1 MTKNN
6 KNKNTSPDELK
17 LDELR
22 RERDYLL
29 RTAEYSAARMLQLD
43 TSSIAIRH
51 ELEQKRRG
59 FSLMAELAVNM
70 GRDSDYFKTF
80 VNVTRRINAALNM
93 QRTALLAPEKD
104 GSFKAVVLQGYSMD
118 EEESV
123 LDRRI
128 VVDPELLDPAKP
140 VLVTGFDGPERL
152 AEFRSALE
160 LPFFISSPVILHNE
174 VAAILV
180 SGRKAELPPFL
191 TRLGRS
197 DVETV
202 QTVSAYLAAMLASQR
217 LVEVEERNKI
227 MLDATP
233 LCCAFWDENFRLLD
247 CNQGAVRLFSL
258 ANKQEYLDRFFELS
272 PLQQPDGRMSTEAI
286 YAALKEAFVLGSTT
300 IEWMHQNFA
309 GEPIPVEVT
318 MVRVRRGS
326 AHIVVGYTRDLRQE
340 KAMFEAMRRKEDE
353 LRLARDLA
361 EQSAKAKSE
370 FLANMSHEIRTPM
383 NAILGMTHLLDDTS
397 LTDKQ
402 RGFVDQARHSANL
415 LLHIIND
422 ILDFSKIEAGKMDM
436 EDVNFSL
443 RKLIAHAQNGVDTQA
458 AGKGLKIHTEIEPDV
473 PDRLSG
479 DPLRLEQVLLNI
491 AGNAVKFTREGGVS
505 LRVSRAREQA
515 EPGRIA
521 LLFEIS
527 DTGIGMTP
535 EQVSGLFQPFSQ
547 ADTSTTRKF
556 GGTGLGLAI
565 SRSLVAMMH
574 GKIWC
579 ASQPGQGSKFSF
591 LAVFG
596 LPEQM
601 EQAEPAGRPEDF
613 ACATA
618 DLQGLRVLLAEDNEI
633 NQMIAVELLESRGIV
648 VDAANNGLEALEALR
663 KNKYDIVLMDIQM
676 PEMDGLTATARI
688 RENPKFQDLPVIAMT
703 AHAMIG
709 DREVSLEGGMN
720 DHITKPID
728 PELLYA
734 ALARWG
740 RRC

>member
-1 MTKNN
+1 MTKD
-6 KNKNTSPDELK
+6 KEKIELT
-17 LDELR
+17 

-59 FSLMAELAVNM
+59 FRLMAELAVNM

-80 VNVTRRINAALNM
+80 VSVTRRINAALNM
-93 QRTALLAPEKD
+93 QRTALLAPESD
-104 GSFKAVVLQGYSMD
+104 GAYKAVVLQGYPPD
-118 EEESV
+118 EEE
-123 LDRRI
+123 LIRERRI
-128 VVDPELLDPAKP
+128 TVDPELLDPAKP
-140 VLVTGFDGPERL
+140 VLVTGFDLPERL
-152 AEFRSALE
+152 AGFRSALE
-160 LPFFISSPVILHNE
+160 LPFFISSPVMLHDE
-174 VAAILV
+174 VAGILV

-191 TRLGRS
+191 TRLGQS
-197 DVETV
+197 DLETV
-202 QTVSAYLAAMLASQR
+202 QTVSAYLAAMLVGQR

-233 LCCAFWDENFRLLD
+233 LCCAFWDENFHLLD

-258 ANKQEYLDRFFELS
+258 ADAQEYLSRFFELS
-272 PLQQPDGRMSTEAI
+272 PPSQPDGRASTEAV
-286 YAALKEAFVLGSTT
+286 YASLKEAFVLGSARF
-300 IEWMHQNFA
+300 EWLHQNLA
-309 GEPIPVEVT
+309 GELIPAEVT
-318 MVRVRRGS
+318 MVRVRRG
-326 AHIVVGYTRDLRQE
+326 AGHIVVVYTRDLRRE
-340 KAMFEAMRRKEDE
+340 KAMLEAMRRKEDE

-361 EQSAKAKSE
+361 EQSARAKSD

-383 NAILGMTHLLDDTS
+383 NAVLGMTHLLADSS

-402 RGFVDQARHSANL
+402 RGYVEQARHSASL

-436 EDVNFSL
+436 EAVGFAL
-443 RKLIAHAQNGVDTQA
+443 RKLVANAHNGVKTQA
-458 AGKGLKIHTEIEPDV
+458 AGKNLKLCVEIGPDV
-473 PDRLSG
+473 PDQLVG

-491 AGNAVKFTREGGVS
+491 AGNAVKFTREGSVS
-505 LRVSRAREQA
+505 LRVSVAERADSG
-515 EPGRIA
+515 PVT

-565 SRSLVAMMH
+565 SRSLVAMMG

-596 LPEQM
+596 LPEQV
-601 EQAEPAGRPEDF
+601 ERAAPEPTDPDGPAAVQGPES
-613 ACATA
+613 AA

-633 NQMIAVELLESRGIV
+633 NQMIAVELLESRGV
-648 VDAANNGLEALEALR
+648 LVDAVNNGLEALAALE
-663 KNKYDIVLMDIQM
+663 KNKYDAVLMDIQM

-688 RENPKFQDLPVIAMT
+688 RENPAFRDLPVIAMT
-703 AHAMIG
+703 AHAMTG

-720 DHITKPID
+720 DHLTKPIEPD
-728 PELLYA
+728 LLYA
-734 ALARWG
+734 ALVRWG
-740 RRC
+740 R